1 MRINIKHYRRVKKY
15 KKRRLKQLNKELKQF
30 FRLRAKLHKNIKSR
44 RRLLM
49 KKAAKMMNVDLGFY
63 LNNQLQQRIKNGKR
77 KTRGIKND

>member
-15 KKRRLKQLNKELKQF
+15 KKIRLKQLNKELKQF